1 MQREGQLM
9 TNEDLHELVAGFA
22 LDALDADDRE
32 AFESH
37 LAGCERCRSEL
48 AGLSEAVGTL
58 AFAVE
63 GPAPPA
69 DLRERILAAARE
81 EPPRVVALRPRRTR
95 VYAGIA
101 VAAVACAALAIGL
114 WTGLSGGSQQRLAL
128 TRTPLGATQ
137 AVVSGFDRAPVGKAY
152 EIWVIDGGGPQPA
165 GLFAGGGKQVVTLT
179 RSVAPGST
187 VAVTLERAGGARA
200 PTTPIL
206 KQTTASV

>member
-1 MQREGQLM
+1 M

-22 LDALDADDRE
+22 LDALDADDRQ

-37 LAGCERCRSEL
+37 LAGCERCRTEL
-48 AGLSEAVGTL
+48 AALNEVGGTL

-69 DLRERILAAARE
+69 ALRERILAAARE
-81 EPPRVVALRPRRTR
+81 EPPTVVALRPRRTR

-114 WTGLSGGSQQRLAL
+114 WTGLSGGGSQQRLAL
-128 TRTPLGATQ
+128 TRTPTGATQ

-152 EIWVIDGGGPQPA
+152 EIWVIDGGRPRPA

-179 RSVAPGST
+179 RPVAPGST
-187 VAVTLERAGGARA
+187 VAVTLERARGARA